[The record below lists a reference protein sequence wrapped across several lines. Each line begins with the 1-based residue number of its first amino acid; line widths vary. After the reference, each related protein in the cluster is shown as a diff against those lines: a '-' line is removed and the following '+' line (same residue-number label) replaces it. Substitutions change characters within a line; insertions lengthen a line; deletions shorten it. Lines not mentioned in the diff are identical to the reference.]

1 MRVLLDECVDWRFTR
16 ELSGFDVR
24 TVRQMGWNE
33 TKNGALLALAGSEFD
48 VFITVD
54 KNLSFQQNVSSFELA
69 VVVLYPETSRLKD
82 LRKLAP
88 ALQRLLPTLKAGQL
102 SILRKDGVAP

>member
-1 MRVLLDECVDWRFTR
+1 MRVLLDECVDWRFIR
-16 ELSGFDVR
+16 DLSGFDAR

-48 VFITVD
+48 VFITID
-54 KNLSFQQNVSSFELA
+54 KNLSFQQNVSSLALA
-69 VVVLYPETSRLKD
+69 VVVLHPETSRLKD

-88 ALQRLLPTLKAGQL
+88 ALRKLLPTLKAGEF
-102 SILRKDGVAP
+102 SILIEHGVAS